1 MGSEIETVEQRLK
14 SFTAQLQTEYGIL
27 ERLVYKHKNQHR
39 RCSYFQYILKVRRDL
54 KLLKSANLEEIL
66 DTSFIV
72 VNGNRPKQ
80 KVQLLESLKRRKCG
94 GGKYNFLERLLG
106 VTRLL
111 SQMAEPMIR
120 AAMEISTLL
129 ARSFFMKF
137 SLTTLAV
144 IARIRVLVQQ
154 ILLDAVLLYNTVS
167 SLSQKEQ
174 TVKLNQEG
182 FEVFRE
188 YYPIKEEATTMLECI
203 WQTDKYI
210 LVEKTYKSEINNQE
224 NDRGDVSL
232 SAPKIQYENIEALLG
247 VDESSTMAADSGSA
261 DPNNVEQNG
270 SDFGVNKDKKH
281 VEVDLNS
288 ASASSTA
295 NIVLLEEATATNSS
309 EAMILESDS
318 EKLVDE
324 KSTSPSPKAAKLRNG
339 TKKKVAFVSV
349 KPPAPPS
356 TANQSTFSVKNGV
369 DIKEDDSFFN
379 LLTGGSKKRSLF

>member
-1 MGSEIETVEQRLK
+1 MGSEIETAEQRLK
-14 SFTAQLQTEYGIL
+14 SFTAQLQTECGIL

-106 VTRLL
+106 VIRLL

-210 LVEKTYKSEINNQE
+210 LVEKTYKSEINNQA
-224 NDRGDVSL
+224 NDREDASL
-232 SAPKIQYENIEALLG
+232 SAPKIQYENIEVLLG

-261 DPNNVEQNG
+261 DPNNVEENV
-270 SDFGVNKDKKH
+270 SVNKDEKH

-288 ASASSTA
+288 ALASTTA
-295 NIVLLEEATATNSS
+295 NIVSLEESTATNSS
-309 EAMILESDS
+309 EGMILESDS

-339 TKKKVAFVSV
+339 TKNKVAFVSV

-369 DIKEDDSFFN
+369 DNQEEDSFFN
-379 LLTGGSKKRSLF
+379 LLTGGSKKRTLF